1 MSQPERVTLLDPSL
15 QKNFNLDDDP
25 FALPTRTSG
34 GGSAVK
40 NISANNNPVSRKNQK
55 DLNVAFHTDSSQ
67 YRYNTYQSSD
77 TDFFSHDN
85 TDSSP
90 QQVPIENFSAHEN
103 NDNKN
108 NPKHSTKS
116 TDFAFKPQSKY
127 DMKNHMANERT
138 FFKYLF
144 TGLHIGSIGTLVLT
158 FFPNDDI
165 HKLYLVIMIWLVAF
179 LFMFWGLYGYYRRK
193 NLMEAGKLNQTSEIS
208 PHTPLFISSI
218 FVGVILSVVW
228 YGLFVHYKY
237 EKGVSISKLLL
248 MSEKETGGRRKGRR
262 NRNGKRGNGGGK
274 KKNDELD
281 GNFRKNDQNNESNES
296 NQNDSEKKNKN
307 RQKDAIDGIY
317 DQQSGSI
324 IPTRK
329 FTTNGDAV
337 VNNDM
342 DVIGF
347 ENEKAESA
355 KTESATILPN
365 FITKSDK
372 NGKNSN
378 KLAVTGEIKTGGIL
392 NPPKDKNT
400 LRVQQTDGTHVDLD
414 STDYGNVEDDDA
426 EEFTGEDEEYTSKRD
441 DDDDNDDGEDEK
453 DEKDK

>member
-1 MSQPERVTLLDPSL
+1 MSLPERVTLLDPSL

-34 GGSAVK
+34 GNAVK
-40 NISANNNPVSRKNQK
+40 NTSTNNNPVSRKNQK

-67 YRYNTYQSSD
+67 YHYNTYQSSD

-103 NDNKN
+103 NNENKN
-108 NPKHSTKS
+108 NPKNPTKNS
-116 TDFAFKPQSKY
+116 DFALKPQSKY

-281 GNFRKNDQNNESNES
+281 DNFRKNDQND
-296 NQNDSEKKNKN
+296 QNDSQKGAKN

-324 IPTRK
+324 IPTSK
-329 FTTNGDAV
+329 FTTNGDAIL
-337 VNNDM
+337 NNDM

-347 ENEKAESA
+347 ENEKVEPAS
-355 KTESATILPN
+355 ILPN
-365 FITKSDK
+365 FVTKNDK
-372 NGKNSN
+372 NGKNDK
-378 KLAVTGEIKTGGIL
+378 KLSVTGEIKTGEIL
-392 NPPKDKNT
+392 NLPKNKNT

-426 EEFTGEDEEYTSKRD
+426 EGFTGEDEEYASEHD
-441 DDDDNDDGEDEK
+441 DNDDDNDDGEDERDAN
-453 DEKDK
+453 DEKDQKDK